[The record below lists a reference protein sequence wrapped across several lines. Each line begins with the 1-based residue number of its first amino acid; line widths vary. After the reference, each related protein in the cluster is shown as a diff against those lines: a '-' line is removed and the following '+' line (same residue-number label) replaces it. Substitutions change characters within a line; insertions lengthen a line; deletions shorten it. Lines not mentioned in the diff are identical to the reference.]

1 MNPFNNKIKNFPRW
15 LKNSQNSNFSPFTI
29 KSRKFDKTP
38 LNNTIEVG
46 KNNHNIVNDKLI
58 TSPSLM

>member
-1 MNPFNNKIKNFPRW
+1 MNPFNNKIKNLPRW

-38 LNNTIEVG
+38 LNNTIEIDLACVIA
-46 KNNHNIVNDKLI
+46 NTH
-58 TSPSLM
+58 